1 MKSFFLR
8 MCFVACGCAQLGK
21 LWAKGACSTASIPAG
36 IGVCKCIATL
46 RWQPDLFS
54 SGTDERHA
62 LQDGAVLAARDL
74 QQISES
80 CKWLKT
86 FTWYGA
92 MNLDLW
98 GIYRTSLKEYG
109 VIETTATFTIIYP
122 ICATNVFQAEKCRQ
136 VVSPLKIPSLI
147 INAWWM

>member
-74 QQISES
+74 PQISES

-86 FTWYGA
+86 FTCYRA

-98 GIYRTSLKEYG
+98 ATYRTILNEYG
-109 VIETTATFTIIYP
+109 VIQTTATFTIIYP
-122 ICATNVFQAEKCRQ
+122 YAQQMSFRRKTVDRLFHLSKF
-136 VVSPLKIPSLI
+136 P
-147 INAWWM
+147 AW